1 MSNIV
6 AGIGRGQLKVL
17 EQRIQKKR
25 DIYHFY
31 QDAFKDIG
39 DITMMPIHDEWER
52 SNCWLSCILI
62 DKNSSVTPLMIMETL
77 EKENV
82 ETRPIWKPMHL
93 QPVFKSADYI
103 DNGGVSE
110 YLFDYGV
117 CLPSDTKM
125 TVEQQTFVCEMI
137 KSLWK

>member
-1 MSNIV
+1 
-6 AGIGRGQLKVL
+6 
-17 EQRIQKKR
+17 
-25 DIYHFY
+25 
-31 QDAFKDIG
+31 
-39 DITMMPIHDEWER
+39 MMPIHDEWER

-62 DKNSSVTPLMIMETL
+62 KDDSPVTPLMIMETL

-93 QPVFKSADYI
+93 QPVFDGADYI

-110 YLFDYGV
+110 YLFNRGV

-125 TVEQQTFVCEMI
+125 TLEQQKFVCDMI